1 MATIGTFTKT
11 KDGYVGTIRTLTA
24 NVKTRFVPN
33 ENRERD
39 NAPHYRV
46 FAGRAELGAAWAAK
60 GSGEDA
66 REYLSVK
73 LDDPS
78 FPEPIYAALFDDE
91 RGARLVWSRRREAA

>member
-1 MATIGTFTKT
+1 MATIGTFTTT
-11 KDGYVGTIRTLTA
+11 KDGYVGTIRTLTV

-33 ENRERD
+33 ENREHE

-46 FAGRAELGAAWAAK
+46 FAGRAELGAAWPAK

-66 REYLSVK
+66 REYLSVR

-91 RGARLVWSRRREAA
+91 ESARLVWSRRRETA